1 MDEKSSLQQNIP
13 LWERRDE
20 ILPLA
25 ERFIQLADRQ
35 VKTGRKELSKEA
47 GEYIL
52 THDWKD
58 EQELE
63 DAVKRACI
71 LSDAD
76 VLQRE
81 DFDIRQKRV
90 KSIGGFIEE
99 RLKWFM
105 RNIKRLEKFNLYDTV
120 ITEVEKALIAMVIA
134 ETGGNQLKAAR
145 LLGINRNTLR
155 VKIKKLGINIKP
167 QA

>member
-1 MDEKSSLQQNIP
+1 MEK
-13 LWERRDE
+13 RDE

-25 ERFIQLADRQ
+25 RHFIQLADRQ
-35 VKTGRKELSKEA
+35 VKTGHKELSKEA
-47 GEYIL
+47 GEYL
-52 THDWKD
+52 MAYDWKD
-58 EQELE
+58 AQELE
-63 DAVKRACI
+63 CAIKKACI

-105 RNIKRLEKFNLYDTV
+105 RNIRRLEKFNLYETV
-120 ITEVEKALIAMVIA
+120 ISEVEKALIAMVIA

-155 VKIKKLGINIKP
+155 EKIKKLGINTKP
-167 QA
+167 QP